1 MISESIPFFAVIV
14 LLTIVVGIAGFVFG
28 LGFIGYTT
36 YQAGTSDE
44 EVRRLG
50 QEREMTNIGTKIST
64 NRQPCDLT
72 VDYEAMRVDFT
83 FGSHPFSLP
92 ISAYNTTNADV
103 FGSELFSGSVSVS
116 VAEDDI
122 KKLCLSKNHSLADFE
137 AIRLGIKAFLR
148 DHQTFVVNGVEYRLR
163 REDVL
168 VSLVMTI
175 RSGERVPKQE
185 NKESEAA

>member
-1 MISESIPFFAVIV
+1 
-14 LLTIVVGIAGFVFG
+14 
-28 LGFIGYTT
+28 
-36 YQAGTSDE
+36 
-44 EVRRLG
+44 
-50 QEREMTNIGTKIST
+50 MTDIDTKIRT

-92 ISAYNTTNADV
+92 ISAYNSTNTAV
-103 FGSELFSGSVSVS
+103 FGSELFSVSVS
-116 VAEDDI
+116 VADDDI

-168 VSLVMTI
+168 NELVKKV
-175 RSGERVPKQE
+175 RSGERVPKSE

>member
-1 MISESIPFFAVIV
+1 M
-14 LLTIVVGIAGFVFG
+14 TK
-28 LGFIGYTT
+28 
-36 YQAGTSDE
+36 SD
-44 EVRRLG
+44 
-50 QEREMTNIGTKIST
+50 IKISS
-64 NRQPCDLT
+64 NRQPNELS
-72 VDYEAMRVDFT
+72 VDYETMRVHFT

-92 ISAYNTTNADV
+92 ISAYASTNAV
-103 FGSELFSGSVSVS
+103 FGSELFSVS

-148 DHQTFVVNGVEYRLR
+148 DHQTYVVNGAEYRVR

-168 VSLVMTI
+168 VELVKKV
-175 RSGERVPKQE
+175 RSGERVPKSE

>member
-1 MISESIPFFAVIV
+1 
-14 LLTIVVGIAGFVFG
+14 
-28 LGFIGYTT
+28 
-36 YQAGTSDE
+36 
-44 EVRRLG
+44 
-50 QEREMTNIGTKIST
+50 MTDIDTKIRT

-72 VDYEAMRVDFT
+72 VDYEAMRVHFT
-83 FGSHPFSLP
+83 FGALPDSFSLP
-92 ISAYNTTNADV
+92 ISAYGSTNAV
-103 FGSELFSGSVSVS
+103 LGSELLSVS
-116 VAEDDI
+116 VAENDI

-168 VSLVMTI
+168 VELVKKV
-175 RSGERVPKQE
+175 RSGERVPKSE

>member
-1 MISESIPFFAVIV
+1 
-14 LLTIVVGIAGFVFG
+14 
-28 LGFIGYTT
+28 
-36 YQAGTSDE
+36 
-44 EVRRLG
+44 
-50 QEREMTNIGTKIST
+50 MTDIDTKIRT

-92 ISAYNTTNADV
+92 ISAYGSTNAV
-103 FGSELFSGSVSVS
+103 LGSERLSVS

-122 KKLCLSKNHSLADFE
+122 KKLCLAKNHSLADFE

-168 VSLVMTI
+168 VELVKKV
-175 RSGERVPKQE
+175 RSGERVPKSE